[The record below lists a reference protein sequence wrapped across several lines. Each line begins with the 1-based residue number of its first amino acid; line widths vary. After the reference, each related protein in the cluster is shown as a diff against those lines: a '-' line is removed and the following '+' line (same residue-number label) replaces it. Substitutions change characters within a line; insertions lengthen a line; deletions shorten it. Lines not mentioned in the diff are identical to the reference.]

1 MPDDP
6 TRHGRWDAVFQLPD
20 VAIHT
25 TVLPTGT
32 VLAWGRRKDPH
43 GGMHQQGC
51 APFLWDPATGSI
63 TPTEEPRQTDGAPAN
78 LFCSGHTLLADGRLL
93 VAGGHITDG
102 DGLAQ
107 ACVYDATDDS
117 WTALPPLRSGRWYPS
132 AITLADGRAL
142 VISGSHQDGPNQPVE
157 PVPEIWDGTSWQ
169 PTRDF
174 IGLPLY
180 PRIHLTPDN
189 RIAMS
194 GSNPLTKLLDI
205 AGPGEWTPPP
215 GPDIGRAK
223 SERQYGPA
231 VMYSPGRIV
240 YLGGGNDPVDDR
252 PTADCEKID
261 LTAPSPAWEPAAS
274 MAFRRRHHNA
284 TLLPD
289 GTVLVTGGT
298 SGPGFN
304 DVAPGAPVRSA
315 ELWDPATD
323 TWTTLAAEDVDRCYH
338 STAILLPDASVLSAG
353 GGEFVIGVKPN
364 DPADTHRDAQLF
376 QPPYLFRGPRPIIDA
391 APDVLTP
398 GETFTVTT
406 TGAPTDAVTLL
417 RLGSTTHT
425 LDANQRFL
433 RLASSGN
440 GQERAVT
447 LPANPAE
454 CPPGHYMLFALSAGG
469 VPSRGHIV
477 RVGVVSPPDAPTGNR
492 DETSSAGRRSL
503 RAGSVTTG
511 TVVTIGLTAQC
522 PYGLGPCWGGAYSA
536 LSHLEDVVLVDPVPN
551 QTDQTARVS
560 LAHQGL
566 PDLARWPEQFASWAN
581 ASYAVRGV
589 EVTLTGTLVQRDA
602 TPHLSV
608 PTLERSLPLRPMVRG
623 IQLAWDLRRRRRRPL
638 TPDER
643 GAYGRLV
650 GGRPRGP
657 VTVTGP
663 LRLLRGR
670 EVLSVR
676 AVDAGS

>member
-1 MPDDP
+1 MPDE
-6 TRHGRWDAVFQLPD
+6 TEQGRWDPVFGLPD
-20 VAIHT
+20 VAIHV
-25 TVLPTGT
+25 TVLPTGK

-43 GGMHQQGC
+43 GSMHQQGC
-51 APFLWDPATGSI
+51 APFVWDPATGTTTS
-63 TPTEEPRQTDGAPAN
+63 TEEPHRADGTTPVN
-78 LFCSGHTLLADGRLL
+78 LFCSGHTHLADGRLL

-102 DGLAQ
+102 DGLDQ
-107 ACVYDATDDS
+107 ACVYDATDGS

-194 GSNPLTKLLDI
+194 GSNPLTKLLDTT
-205 AGPGEWTPPP
+205 GPGEWAPPP
-215 GPDIGRAK
+215 GPDIARAK

-240 YLGGGNDPVDDR
+240 YLGGGNDLADDR

-304 DVAPGAPVRSA
+304 DVAPGAPVHSA

-323 TWTTLAAEDVDRCYH
+323 VWTTLAAEDVDRCYH
-338 STAILLPDASVLSAG
+338 STAILLPDATVLSAG
-353 GGEFVIGVKPN
+353 GGEFVIGVQPN
-364 DPADTHRDAQLF
+364 DPADTHRDAQIF
-376 QPPYLFRGPRPIIDA
+376 HPPYLFRGPRPAIDA
-391 APDVLTP
+391 APDDLTP
-398 GETFTVTT
+398 GETFTLTT
-406 TGAPTDAVTLL
+406 SGAPTDTVTLL

-433 RLASSGN
+433 RLASSGT

-447 LPANPAE
+447 VPANPAE
-454 CPPGHYMLFALSAGG
+454 CPPGHYMLFALSADG
-469 VPSRGHIV
+469 VPSTGHIV
-477 RVGVVSPPDAPTGNR
+477 RVGVVAPPDAPTEDR
-492 DETSSAGRRSL
+492 RERSPAGRRT
-503 RAGSVTTG
+503 RPAESVTTG

-536 LSHLEDVVLVDPVPN
+536 LSHLEDVVHVDPVPN
-551 QTDQTARVS
+551 QTDQTAQVS

-566 PDLARWPEQFASWAN
+566 PDLSRWPEQFASWAN
-581 ASYAVRGV
+581 ASYVVRGV
-589 EVTLTGTLVQRDA
+589 EVSMTGTLVA
-602 TPHLSV
+602 TTHLGV
-608 PTLERSLPLRPMVRG
+608 PALDQPLPLRPMARG

-638 TPDER
+638 TSDER
-643 GAYGRLV
+643 GAYERLV
-650 GGRPRGP
+650 AERPRGE

-663 LRLLRGR
+663 LRLVRGR
-670 EVLSVR
+670 PVLSVR
-676 AVDAGS
+676 VVDVGS

>member
-1 MPDDP
+1 MPDE
-6 TRHGRWDAVFQLPD
+6 TEQGRWDPVFGLPD
-20 VAIHT
+20 VAIHV
-25 TVLPTGT
+25 TVLPTGK

-43 GGMHQQGC
+43 GGMDQQGC
-51 APFLWDPATGSI
+51 APFVWDPVTGTA
-63 TPTEEPRQTDGAPAN
+63 TPTEEPRRGDGTTPVN

-93 VAGGHITDG
+93 VAGGHIRDG
-102 DGLAQ
+102 DGLDQ
-107 ACVYDATDDS
+107 ACLYDATGDS

-194 GSNPLTKLLDI
+194 GSNPLTKLLDTT
-205 AGPGEWTPPP
+205 GPGEWTPPP
-215 GPDIGRAK
+215 GPDIARAK

-231 VMYSPGRIV
+231 VMYSPGRIL
-240 YLGGGNDPVDDR
+240 YLGGGNDLGDDR

-304 DVAPGAPVRSA
+304 DLVPGAPVHSA
-315 ELWDPATD
+315 ELWDPGTD

-338 STAILLPDASVLSAG
+338 STAILLPDATVLSAG
-353 GGEFVIGVKPN
+353 GGEFVIGVQPN
-364 DPADTHRDAQLF
+364 DPADTHRDAQIF
-376 QPPYLFRGPRPIIDA
+376 HPPYLFRGPRPAIDA
-391 APDVLTP
+391 APDDLTP
-398 GETFTVTT
+398 GQTFTLTT
-406 TGAPTDAVTLL
+406 TGAPTDTVTLL

-425 LDANQRFL
+425 LDADQRFL
-433 RLASSGN
+433 RLTSSGT
-440 GQERAVT
+440 GQERVVT
-447 LPANPAE
+447 VPENPAE
-454 CPPGHYMLFALSAGG
+454 CPPGHYMLFALSADG
-469 VPSRGHIV
+469 VPSTARIV
-477 RVGVVSPPDAPTGNR
+477 RVGVVTPTEAPTEDR
-492 DETSSAGRRSL
+492 RERSPAGRRAP
-503 RAGSVTTG
+503 RAESAGTG

-536 LSHLEDVVLVDPVPN
+536 LSHLEDVVHVDPVPN
-551 QTDQTARVS
+551 QTDQTAQVS

-566 PDLARWPEQFASWAN
+566 PDLSQWPEQFASWAN
-581 ASYAVRGV
+581 ASYVVRGV
-589 EVTLTGTLVQRDA
+589 EVSMTGTLVA
-602 TPHLSV
+602 TTHLGV
-608 PTLERSLPLRPMVRG
+608 PALDQPLPLRPMVRG
-623 IQLAWDLRRRRRRPL
+623 SQLAWDLRRRRRRPL

-643 GAYGRLV
+643 GAYERLV
-650 GGRPRGP
+650 AERPRGE

-663 LRLLRGR
+663 LRLVRGR
-670 EVLSVR
+670 PVLSVR
-676 AVDAGS
+676 VVDAGS